1 MIIGLLTA
9 VAASACYGTGSVL
22 QAVGSRKSAR
32 QEAAKAST
40 TGVTQHGG
48 PSLSSTAKAAVT
60 WEFLLG
66 SVLDFIGF
74 GLGALAARLL
84 PLFLSQTVISANLV
98 ITAVLSIK
106 LLGIRL
112 SKAEW
117 GSIGVVCSALVLLAT
132 AAGPE
137 GNGHTPIATHWWLLT
152 ASVLL
157 MGGGTLIVRLMGGRA
172 AIFAGLLSGL
182 GFGALGVGVRVLNGA
197 DPFHLPSML
206 ADPALYAIL
215 VAGLGGMYLHTV
227 ALQIGSVNGATAAL
241 VVGETVVPGIL
252 GVLWLGDSSRPGFAW
267 VAVLGFVVAVAGAV
281 AVAWFG
287 EPEPDGSDA
296 ATASAARSSSGA
308 DKELGSP
315 GPGAPNVANGALPGG
330 AASSPGH
337 EHAPGA
343 TREARRGA
351 ERSR

>member
-32 QEAAKAST
+32 QEAAAASS

-60 WEFLLG
+60 WEFMVG
-66 SVLDFIGF
+66 TVLDFIGF

-112 SKAEW
+112 TRPEW
-117 GSIGVVCSALVLLAT
+117 ASIAVVCSALVLLAT

-137 GNGHTPIATHWWLLT
+137 GGGDTPIAGHWWLLA
-152 ASVLL
+152 ASVAVI
-157 MGGGTLIVRLMGGRA
+157 GGGTLIVRLLGARA
-172 AIFAGLLSGL
+172 AILAGLLSGL
-182 GFGALGVGVRVLNGA
+182 GFGALGIGVRVLNGV
-197 DPFHLPSML
+197 DPFSLSSL
-206 ADPALYAIL
+206 LTDPALYAIL
-215 VAGLGGMYLHTV
+215 VAGIGGMYLHTV

-281 AVAWFG
+281 AVAWLG
-287 EPEPDGSDA
+287 EPEPEA
-296 ATASAARSSSGA
+296 APAPAGDTQSS
-308 DKELGSP
+308 
-315 GPGAPNVANGALPGG
+315 
-330 AASSPGH
+330 
-337 EHAPGA
+337 APGDGPESA
-343 TREARRGA
+343 GQPPHSLAG
-351 ERSR
+351 ERVPS